1 VKTIYLRLTHR
12 GRIARLVAV
21 GAALGALSVSPWVVS
36 PAGAN
41 QTRVTI
47 SAMKT
52 TKNGT
57 VLVGGHTTVYTLQP
71 SSTACT
77 SACLRIWPAVLLPN
91 GQTKPIAGHGVQ
103 QSQLGSMSVA
113 KGRQA
118 TYQGH
123 LLYWYTG
130 DKKAGQVSG
139 NLTDQWGKWTAAVT
153 AKSAQSSTSGS
164 GPAGSG
170 GTTGGVSF

>member
-1 VKTIYLRLTHR
+1 VKTSYLISTHR
-12 GRIARLVAV
+12 ARIARLAAA
-21 GAALGALSVSPWVVS
+21 GAALGALSLSFSMVS

-41 QTRVTI
+41 QTKVTI

-52 TKNGT
+52 AQNGT

-71 SSTACT
+71 SSTPCT
-77 SACLRIWPAVLLPN
+77 NACLRIWPAVLLPN

-118 TYQGH
+118 TYQGQ
-123 LLYWYTG
+123 LLYWYAG
-130 DKKAGQVSG
+130 DKKAGQVGG

-153 AKSAQSSTSGS
+153 AKPAQSSTPGS
-164 GPAGSG
+164 APVGTG
-170 GTTGGVSF
+170 GTGGVSF